1 MKAISVK
8 VNTEIIDEY
17 IEHVKDYNY
26 YYAKRH
32 ESEKYLNKA
41 MEQHQKMN
49 QILWNLGLDVLFT
62 LERLTGKSIPIP
74 EL

>member
-8 VNTEIIDEY
+8 VNYEIIDEY
-17 IEHVKDYNY
+17 IEHVKMYNY
-26 YYAKRH
+26 WYAKRH
-32 ESEKYLNKA
+32 ESEKYLKKA

-49 QILWNLGLDVLFT
+49 QILWNLGFNVLLT

-74 EL
+74 GL

>member
-17 IEHVKDYNY
+17 IEHVKMYNY

-49 QILWNLGLDVLFT
+49 QILWNLGLGVLFT
-62 LERLTGKSIPIP
+62 LERLTGKSIPIS